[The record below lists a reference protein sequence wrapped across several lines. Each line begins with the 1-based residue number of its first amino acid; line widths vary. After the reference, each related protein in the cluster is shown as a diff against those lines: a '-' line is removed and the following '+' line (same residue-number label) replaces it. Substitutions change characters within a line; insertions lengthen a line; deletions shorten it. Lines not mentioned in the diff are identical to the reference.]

1 MVNIAY
7 TNGEHAD
14 FIKLCDA
21 LDDHLNK
28 VVGGEENRAEYL
40 PHNTREDM
48 HDVFLAY
55 VDGKAVGCIAM
66 RAYAQGIA
74 EVKRLFVDK
83 AHRGEGIGV
92 MLMEALLQLAKVQ
105 GYKDVI
111 LETGEELPEATA
123 LYRKMGFV
131 SIPNFPPYEG
141 MSASICMKLSL

>member
-1 MVNIAY
+1 MVNITY

-21 LDDHLNK
+21 LDNHLNM

-55 VDGKAVGCIAM
+55 VDGEAVGCIAL
-66 RAYAQGIA
+66 RAYGQGIG
-74 EVKRLFVDK
+74 EVKRMFVDK
-83 AHRGEGIGV
+83 AHRREGIGV
-92 MLMEALLQLAKVQ
+92 MLLEALLQLAKVQ
-105 GYKDVI
+105 GDESVI

-131 SIPNFPPYEG
+131 SMPNFPPYED
-141 MSASICMKLSL
+141 MEASICMKISL